1 METDILDALF
11 KSYFE
16 KPYRPE
22 YFVKKVKDLLEN
34 SYYEFKL
41 IKELNGNVIQ
51 SNFQSIFIP
60 IFGEKDREYKFN
72 EKVEKGKSIG
82 NFKNMVYEK
91 CKLNAKEIN
100 IKEIIY
106 YLFVLPEF
114 KERIINS
121 IYQLTFDKIN
131 VDDIY
136 NEMYKKFIY
145 LYFNNKNYNKNEFD
159 AKYFN
164 NWMNDLKKEDNEV
177 EISNG
182 LFDNEKIKENYLK
195 YEYYGPDELK
205 YNYTLNGFDKDE
217 KKVVLFSPDFLL
229 ANNLIDSYESSN
241 FQIYNENN
249 TCLQLYSYILDEGI
263 NQKNKEIK
271 KDFIEDDINDNIAS
285 NSGFITFEDKTVG
298 FYIDCIEMTHYYE
311 IEHLFKN
318 LKRKDNLHV
327 VILSSK
333 STQTQSKMEK
343 EKEEYDLT
351 DEQKFYS
358 EYNSHVTEEQLSY
371 AIIETICHE
380 MSNSS
385 IERLPRIIF
394 YFNLYIFKSSIEK
407 ERIAFTAKEKEY
419 GFEEA
424 DGVFYLGSDDL
435 ILNQNGNIPFLK
447 NKKYVLNINDNAVEI
462 DEDKII
468 KIESNSLIYMEV
480 KTSFP
485 LKYGKNEKNEEII
498 VGKEDTKSY
507 IRSFIR
513 KSQKFYQ
520 IAKKQKKEIKRI
532 HILFLYDYLLPKDIK
547 KLIYEFTNI
556 FLALK
561 TNVKLKTIFEVIYFV
576 NPASL
581 NLKKLS
587 STIRKLEKE
596 NNESKKKIDE
606 SKKIIDESKKTID
619 ESKKT
624 NDELKKK
631 IDESNKIIDE
641 SKKTIDESKKTN
653 DELKKKIDDLKK
665 QIEDNDKNMKASI
678 SKITDLTET
687 IDELKKSMEAMKFGF
702 IFPKINEDLIK
713 NKENVFSIQCSKH
726 GVIFLSTQSRLYIV
740 QNNSILTF
748 PEYRS
753 LFLLAKNGDLFVSK
767 SLNIFKYSNNDFS
780 NSTKININKYQN
792 QFIELMEDNKIL
804 VVTSESELIIIKK
817 EGIDERIQKYKDNN
831 ENIISLIEANKNEI
845 VILLNNKNNKN
856 LKFLAFFDLAKREE
870 IKRIEFQNTATIH
883 TTDIFC
889 INNNDLYI
897 CLGELFKIDIT
908 KKSQI
913 IKTNLKLSKIYKFG
927 NKIFGIRGNSIYNIF
942 EEKNDTREIL
952 KYNEKDFSTIYC
964 LYLTKENHMIV
975 SVDNNIKY
983 YDFN

>member
-1 METDILDALF
+1 METDILDARF

-561 TNVKLKTIFEVIYFV
+561 TKVKLKTIFEVIYFV

-606 SKKIIDESKKTID
+606 SK
-619 ESKKT
+619 
-624 NDELKKK
+624 
-631 IDESNKIIDE
+631 KIIDE

-726 GVIFLSTQSRLYIV
+726 GVL
-740 QNNSILTF
+740 
-748 PEYRS
+748 
-753 LFLLAKNGDLFVSK
+753 
-767 SLNIFKYSNNDFS
+767 
-780 NSTKININKYQN
+780 
-792 QFIELMEDNKIL
+792 
-804 VVTSESELIIIKK
+804 
-817 EGIDERIQKYKDNN
+817 
-831 ENIISLIEANKNEI
+831 
-845 VILLNNKNNKN
+845 
-856 LKFLAFFDLAKREE
+856 
-870 IKRIEFQNTATIH
+870 
-883 TTDIFC
+883 
-889 INNNDLYI
+889 
-897 CLGELFKIDIT
+897 
-908 KKSQI
+908 
-913 IKTNLKLSKIYKFG
+913 
-927 NKIFGIRGNSIYNIF
+927 
-942 EEKNDTREIL
+942 
-952 KYNEKDFSTIYC
+952 
-964 LYLTKENHMIV
+964 
-975 SVDNNIKY
+975 
-983 YDFN
+983 

>member
-1 METDILDALF
+1 
-11 KSYFE
+11 
-16 KPYRPE
+16 
-22 YFVKKVKDLLEN
+22 
-34 SYYEFKL
+34 
-41 IKELNGNVIQ
+41 
-51 SNFQSIFIP
+51 
-60 IFGEKDREYKFN
+60 
-72 EKVEKGKSIG
+72 
-82 NFKNMVYEK
+82 
-91 CKLNAKEIN
+91 
-100 IKEIIY
+100 
-106 YLFVLPEF
+106 
-114 KERIINS
+114 
-121 IYQLTFDKIN
+121 
-131 VDDIY
+131 
-136 NEMYKKFIY
+136 
-145 LYFNNKNYNKNEFD
+145 
-159 AKYFN
+159 
-164 NWMNDLKKEDNEV
+164 
-177 EISNG
+177 
-182 LFDNEKIKENYLK
+182 
-195 YEYYGPDELK
+195 
-205 YNYTLNGFDKDE
+205 
-217 KKVVLFSPDFLL
+217 
-229 ANNLIDSYESSN
+229 
-241 FQIYNENN
+241 
-249 TCLQLYSYILDEGI
+249 
-263 NQKNKEIK
+263 
-271 KDFIEDDINDNIAS
+271 
-285 NSGFITFEDKTVG
+285 
-298 FYIDCIEMTHYYE
+298 
-311 IEHLFKN
+311 
-318 LKRKDNLHV
+318 
-327 VILSSK
+327 
-333 STQTQSKMEK
+333 
-343 EKEEYDLT
+343 
-351 DEQKFYS
+351 
-358 EYNSHVTEEQLSY
+358 
-371 AIIETICHE
+371 

-520 IAKKQKKEIKRI
+520 IAKKQNKEIKRI

-561 TNVKLKTIFEVIYFV
+561 TKVKLKTIFEVIYFV

-606 SKKIIDESKKTID
+606 SK
-619 ESKKT
+619 
-624 NDELKKK
+624 
-631 IDESNKIIDE
+631 KIIDE

>member
-41 IKELNGNVIQ
+41 IKESNGNVIE

-520 IAKKQKKEIKRI
+520 IAKKQNKEIKRI

-596 NNESKKKIDE
+596 NNES
-606 SKKIIDESKKTID
+606 
-619 ESKKT
+619 
-624 NDELKKK
+624 
-631 IDESNKIIDE
+631 
-641 SKKTIDESKKTN
+641 
-653 DELKKKIDDLKK
+653 KKKIDDLKK

>member
-1 METDILDALF
+1 
-11 KSYFE
+11 
-16 KPYRPE
+16 
-22 YFVKKVKDLLEN
+22 
-34 SYYEFKL
+34 
-41 IKELNGNVIQ
+41 
-51 SNFQSIFIP
+51 
-60 IFGEKDREYKFN
+60 
-72 EKVEKGKSIG
+72 
-82 NFKNMVYEK
+82 
-91 CKLNAKEIN
+91 
-100 IKEIIY
+100 
-106 YLFVLPEF
+106 
-114 KERIINS
+114 
-121 IYQLTFDKIN
+121 
-131 VDDIY
+131 
-136 NEMYKKFIY
+136 
-145 LYFNNKNYNKNEFD
+145 
-159 AKYFN
+159 
-164 NWMNDLKKEDNEV
+164 
-177 EISNG
+177 
-182 LFDNEKIKENYLK
+182 
-195 YEYYGPDELK
+195 
-205 YNYTLNGFDKDE
+205 
-217 KKVVLFSPDFLL
+217 
-229 ANNLIDSYESSN
+229 
-241 FQIYNENN
+241 
-249 TCLQLYSYILDEGI
+249 
-263 NQKNKEIK
+263 
-271 KDFIEDDINDNIAS
+271 
-285 NSGFITFEDKTVG
+285 
-298 FYIDCIEMTHYYE
+298 
-311 IEHLFKN
+311 
-318 LKRKDNLHV
+318 
-327 VILSSK
+327 
-333 STQTQSKMEK
+333 
-343 EKEEYDLT
+343 
-351 DEQKFYS
+351 
-358 EYNSHVTEEQLSY
+358 
-371 AIIETICHE
+371 

-520 IAKKQKKEIKRI
+520 IAKKLNKEIKRI

-561 TNVKLKTIFEVIYFV
+561 TKVKLKTIFEVIYFV

-606 SKKIIDESKKTID
+606 SK
-619 ESKKT
+619 
-624 NDELKKK
+624 
-631 IDESNKIIDE
+631 KIIDE

>member
-131 VDDIY
+131 VNDIY
-136 NEMYKKFIY
+136 NETYKKFIS
-145 LYFNNKNYNKNEFD
+145 LYFNSKNYNKNEFD
-159 AKYFN
+159 EKYFN

-318 LKRKDNLHV
+318 LKRINQKDNLHV

-333 STQTQSKMEK
+333 STQNQSKMEK

-358 EYNSHVTEEQLSY
+358 EYNSHVTEEQLSH

-520 IAKKQKKEIKRI
+520 IAKKQNKEIKRI

-556 FLALK
+556 FLELK

-596 NNESKKKIDE
+596 NNESKK
-606 SKKIIDESKKTID
+606 T
-619 ESKKT
+619 
-624 NDELKKK
+624 
-631 IDESNKIIDE
+631 
-641 SKKTIDESKKTN
+641 
-653 DELKKKIDDLKK
+653 IDDLKK

-678 SKITDLTET
+678 SKINDLTET

-713 NKENVFSIQCSKH
+713 NKENVFNIQCSKH

-740 QNNSILTF
+740 QNNSILTL
-748 PEYRS
+748 PYYRS
-753 LFLLAKNGDLFVSK
+753 LFLLAKNGDLFASK
-767 SLNIFKYSNNDFS
+767 NLNIFKYSNNDFS

-889 INNNDLYI
+889 INNNNLYF

-952 KYNEKDFSTIYC
+952 KYNEKDFSIIYC

>member
-1 METDILDALF
+1 
-11 KSYFE
+11 
-16 KPYRPE
+16 
-22 YFVKKVKDLLEN
+22 
-34 SYYEFKL
+34 
-41 IKELNGNVIQ
+41 
-51 SNFQSIFIP
+51 
-60 IFGEKDREYKFN
+60 
-72 EKVEKGKSIG
+72 
-82 NFKNMVYEK
+82 
-91 CKLNAKEIN
+91 
-100 IKEIIY
+100 
-106 YLFVLPEF
+106 
-114 KERIINS
+114 
-121 IYQLTFDKIN
+121 
-131 VDDIY
+131 
-136 NEMYKKFIY
+136 
-145 LYFNNKNYNKNEFD
+145 
-159 AKYFN
+159 
-164 NWMNDLKKEDNEV
+164 
-177 EISNG
+177 
-182 LFDNEKIKENYLK
+182 
-195 YEYYGPDELK
+195 
-205 YNYTLNGFDKDE
+205 
-217 KKVVLFSPDFLL
+217 
-229 ANNLIDSYESSN
+229 
-241 FQIYNENN
+241 
-249 TCLQLYSYILDEGI
+249 
-263 NQKNKEIK
+263 
-271 KDFIEDDINDNIAS
+271 
-285 NSGFITFEDKTVG
+285 
-298 FYIDCIEMTHYYE
+298 
-311 IEHLFKN
+311 
-318 LKRKDNLHV
+318 
-327 VILSSK
+327 
-333 STQTQSKMEK
+333 
-343 EKEEYDLT
+343 
-351 DEQKFYS
+351 
-358 EYNSHVTEEQLSY
+358 
-371 AIIETICHE
+371 

-520 IAKKQKKEIKRI
+520 IAKKQNKEIKRI

-561 TNVKLKTIFEVIYFV
+561 TKVKLKTIFEVIYFV

-596 NNESKKKIDE
+596 NNESKK
-606 SKKIIDESKKTID
+606 T
-619 ESKKT
+619 
-624 NDELKKK
+624 
-631 IDESNKIIDE
+631 
-641 SKKTIDESKKTN
+641 
-653 DELKKKIDDLKK
+653 IDDLKK

-713 NKENVFSIQCSKH
+713 NKENVFGIQCSKH

-856 LKFLAFFDLAKREE
+856 LKFLAFFDLAKRGE
-870 IKRIEFQNTATIH
+870 IKRFEFQNTATIH

>member
-1 METDILDALF
+1 METDILDAPF

-318 LKRKDNLHV
+318 LKRTNQKDNLHV

-358 EYNSHVTEEQLSY
+358 KYNSHVTEEQLSY

-520 IAKKQKKEIKRI
+520 IAKKQNKEIKRI

-641 SKKTIDESKKTN
+641 SK
-653 DELKKKIDDLKK
+653 
-665 QIEDNDKNMKASI
+665 
-678 SKITDLTET
+678 
-687 IDELKKSMEAMKFGF
+687 MEAMKFGF

-817 EGIDERIQKYKDNN
+817 ERIDERIQKYKDNN